1 MRYLK
6 YNLKNSVDES
16 DILKRNNLTL
26 GQKTLNLKTKI
37 ASKIRQFDF
46 ATPVCENLVSLW
58 RAHLTVLPLSTES
71 LKVTNEREKKVLIDI
86 YLAYKIEH
94 HNYTGL
100 EIGDLSAIGK

>member
-1 MRYLK
+1 M
-6 YNLKNSVDES
+6 
-16 DILKRNNLTL
+16 KRNNLTL

-37 ASKIRQFDF
+37 ASKIRQLDF
-46 ATPVCENLVSLW
+46 ATPVCENLVSLALW

-94 HNYTGL
+94 HNYTGI
-100 EIGDLSAIGK
+100 EIRDLSATVK